1 MRLPLTTSLIPPN
14 EGTRS
19 SPPIRSRTHAS
30 AKQAP
35 VLCVLSSRFTSMIDL
50 IFLTIDLMLTIDLIV
65 YIPDLARAT
74 KDIIKYK
81 ANLEGYFD
89 AGAAQRLHVS
99 LHCL

>member
-1 MRLPLTTSLIPPN
+1 
-14 EGTRS
+14 
-19 SPPIRSRTHAS
+19 
-30 AKQAP
+30 
-35 VLCVLSSRFTSMIDL
+35 MIDL